1 MTQKGLISKKGESMS
16 WFYRNNAFRAAELN
30 TMAFL
35 TWQRRSKDPQHKLV
49 VCLAYPDNP
58 DSAFV
63 VWRDGAPS
71 HPIKRSKEVQ
81 KYIRRYYDNLLY
93 NGSGAPD
100 DVFLDSMKSV
110 TKK

>member
-1 MTQKGLISKKGESMS
+1 MS
-16 WFYRNNAFRAAELN
+16 WFYRNNELRAAELN
-30 TMAFL
+30 TMAAMI
-35 TWQRRSKDPQHKLV
+35 WQRRSKDPQHKLEV
-49 VCLAYPDNP
+49 RLAYPDNP

-63 VWRDGAPS
+63 IWRDGAPAH
-71 HPIKRSKEVQ
+71 HPIKRTKEVQ
-81 KYIRRYYDNLLY
+81 KYIQRYYDNLLY